1 MICIPLVSSVQTG
14 RRVAVAAR
22 FRLKGVLCEPPGQAY
37 GGRHLDASA
46 LLMPSVGFLDVD
58 DPRITRTVRAIEK
71 HLMEDGL
78 LLRYD
83 TRRVNDGF
91 AGRRRRVPHLAR
103 PSACDDLSFILDH
116 CPGQIAGRVQR
127 GAFLPLS
134 GKKRPRDCCRE
145 TGATSTST
153 EFPWPS
159 RDEPRTLDEP

>member
-1 MICIPLVSSVQTG
+1 
-14 RRVAVAAR
+14 
-22 FRLKGVLCEPPGQAY
+22 
-37 GGRHLDASA
+37 
-46 LLMPSVGFLDVD
+46 MPSVGFLDVD

-127 GAFLPLS
+127 GAFLPLY
-134 GKKRPRDCCRE
+134 GKKRPRDCCRRNGVLLQHRLNFLGLLE
-145 TGATSTST
+145 M
-153 EFPWPS
+153 S
-159 RDEPRTLDEP
+159 RERWTNLDQQGLELGIVGIWD